1 MSIVLYFCETYFT
14 LSFGAIQKGKALC
27 VRGKVRA
34 ASRLAGKSDS
44 AFFPLLFPQKKV
56 KKPVLSAR
64 AFFVVSKRFTYT
76 FSFLPLRTSSCV
88 LRWAFHNVLFYE
100 ARKELPISHTGVWIC
115 EAHCPETHS
124 LLLLFPTRSYT
135 PSAFTPVMQG
145 TQSIQNTTLQIALY

>member
-1 MSIVLYFCETYFT
+1 MVAVRSPRKIREADFLGRFKRGRLCA
-14 LSFGAIQKGKALC
+14 SGAKSGRLPAL
-27 VRGKVRA
+27 RE
-34 ASRLAGKSDS
+34 SRTPL
-44 AFFPLLFPQKKV
+44 FPLLFPQKKV

-115 EAHCPETHS
+115 EAHCPTIHS
-124 LLLLFPTRSYT
+124 LLLLFPTCSYT